1 MFMKIEKDQKSV
13 ALVIGSGGVKCA
25 AALGL
30 WKTLQQA
37 DIDVSMAVGASGG
50 SLFAAVIALGFDL
63 QAAQRMTIDFW
74 NNDLMEGYTSN
85 LRAALSGEK
94 HFTEFSGL
102 INDQLVYERLANV
115 FGEHTFAETQCPLF
129 IVATDLYTGEEVILS
144 SGRILD
150 AVRASIAIPMIF
162 SPWQVGDRW
171 LVDGAASD
179 PLPID
184 VTIREGG
191 EPIVAMGF
199 DLPVRSRM
207 RSYAAVAGH
216 FNSLYMNNILKA
228 SFAFHNLA
236 AQSEVVLILPEFES
250 EIWSFDG
257 KMIPYVI
264 EEGARATERQLP
276 YIRRLIKAS

>member
-1 MFMKIEKDQKSV
+1 MKIEKDQKSV

-37 DIDVSMAVGASGG
+37 GIGVSMAVGASGG
-50 SLFAAVIALGFDL
+50 SLYAAVIALGYDL
-63 QAAQRMTIDFW
+63 QTAERMTVDFW
-74 NNDLMEGYTSN
+74 TSDLMEGYTSN
-85 LRAALSGEK
+85 LRAALSGET

-102 INDQLVYERLANV
+102 INDQLVYERLESV

-129 IVATDLYTGEEVILS
+129 IVSTDLYSGEKVVHS
-144 SGRILD
+144 TGRILD

-162 SPWQVGDRW
+162 PPWQVEGRW
-171 LVDGAASD
+171 LVDGAVSD

-199 DLPVRSRM
+199 ELPVHSRM
-207 RSYAAVAGH
+207 RSYAAVTGH

-236 AQSEVVLILPEFES
+236 AHSEVVAIIPEFEG
-250 EIWSFDG
+250 EIWSFEG

-264 EEGARATERQLP
+264 EVGARAAERQLP
-276 YIRRLIKAS
+276 YIQRLLMAD